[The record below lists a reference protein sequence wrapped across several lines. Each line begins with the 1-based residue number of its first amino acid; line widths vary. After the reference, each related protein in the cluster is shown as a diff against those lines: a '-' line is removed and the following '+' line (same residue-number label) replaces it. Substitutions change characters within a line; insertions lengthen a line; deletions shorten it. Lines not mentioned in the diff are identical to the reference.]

1 MPQPFYPAPLVL
13 LDLETTGANPSLDR
27 ITEVGLIQINP
38 QQVDGEGIAT
48 WSSLVNPCQAI
59 PHFIQ
64 RLTGI
69 DDAMVA
75 AAPLFAE
82 LAPALLE
89 KLKNRVFVAHN
100 ARFDYTFLRNE
111 FKRLGLTFRAK
122 VLCTVQLSRKLY
134 PDEFKHSLDALI
146 ARHGLE
152 YHGERHRAL
161 TDAELIYQF
170 LQAAV
175 KDLGAERVQQAIDE
189 LIRPPA
195 LPPQIDESVLDDLPD
210 TAGVY
215 VFYGENDEAL
225 WIGSSPNI
233 RRRVLQHFGKKA
245 NEGPAAYLARD
256 LRRIDWI
263 ETSGDLGSALLERKL
278 IQELRPR
285 MNPVVRQKVDQTQS
299 VWEIALPTL
308 SKAVRGEEIAA
319 LQPKLLPLS
328 QLATARGELFG
339 PFRGARE
346 AQNIMNRIIKGQ
358 GLCRQVLGLEAP
370 RKDGGPCTAYLQGDC
385 RGACIGREAMG
396 LHNGRL
402 LAALAKHK
410 LAPWPYTGAIA
421 ISEGP
426 EWAPVLHV
434 IDNWCYL
441 GQIHDL
447 RELPELIASSEPAYD
462 VDMAKLIR
470 SEIKKQAGK
479 IQRL

>member
-13 LDLETTGANPSLDR
+13 LDLETTGANPTTDR
-27 ITEVGLIQINP
+27 ITEVGLL
-38 QQVDGEGIAT
+38 QVDAEGIAS
-48 WSSLVNPCQAI
+48 WSSLVNPCQSI
-59 PHFIQ
+59 PPFIQ

-75 AAPLFAE
+75 DAPL
-82 LAPALLE
+82 LADLAAQLQE
-89 KLKNRVFVAHN
+89 KLRNRIFVAHN

-195 LPPQIDESVLDDLPD
+195 LPTQIDESVIDDLPD

-225 WIGSSPNI
+225 WIGSSQNI

-278 IQELRPR
+278 IQELCPR

-299 VWEIALPTL
+299 VWEIRLPT
-308 SKAVRGEEIAA
+308 AIRGEEIAA

-328 QLATARGELFG
+328 QLANARGELFG

-346 AQNIMNRIIKGQ
+346 AQNIMNRVIKGQ
-358 GLCRQVLGLEAP
+358 GLCRQALGLEAP
-370 RKDGGPCTAYLQGDC
+370 RKDGGPCTAHLQGDC

-410 LAPWPYTGAIA
+410 LAPWPYAGAIA
-421 ISEGP
+421 IAEGA

-441 GQIHDL
+441 GQINDVS
-447 RELPELIASSEPAYD
+447 ELPELLTNSKPSYD

-470 SEIKKQAGK
+470 SEIKKLAGK
-479 IQRL
+479 ILAL

>member
-1 MPQPFYPAPLVL
+1 MTAIYPAPLVL

-27 ITEVGLIQINP
+27 ITEVGLL
-38 QQVDGEGIAT
+38 QVDVGGIET
-48 WSSLVNPCQAI
+48 WSSLVNPCQSI
-59 PHFIQ
+59 PPFIQ

-69 DDAMVA
+69 DEAMVA
-75 AAPLFAE
+75 DAPLFAD
-82 LAPALLE
+82 LAPSLLAQ
-89 KLKNRVFVAHN
+89 LKNRVFVAHN

-195 LPPQIDESVLDDLPD
+195 LPAQIDDSVIDDLPD

-215 VFYGENDEAL
+215 IFYGENDEAL
-225 WIGSSPNI
+225 WVGSSSNI

-256 LRRIDWI
+256 LRRIDWR
-263 ETSGDLGSALLERKL
+263 ETSGDIGSALLERQL
-278 IQELRPR
+278 IQQLRPR

-299 VWEIALPTL
+299 IWSLNLPK
-308 SKAVRGEEIAA
+308 SAGGDEVVV
-319 LQPKLLPLS
+319 LQPKLFPLS
-328 QLATARGELFG
+328 ELANARGELFG

-346 AQNIMNRIIKGQ
+346 AQNIMNRIVKGQ
-358 GLCRQVLGLEAP
+358 GLCRQVLGFEAA
-370 RKDGGPCTAYLQGDC
+370 RKDGGPCTAFLQGDC
-385 RGACIGREAMG
+385 RGACIGREAIGM
-396 LHNGRL
+396 HNGRL

-410 LAPWPYTGAIA
+410 LAPWPYAGAIA
-421 ISEGP
+421 MMEGP

-441 GQIHDL
+441 GKIEDL
-447 RELPELIASSEPAYD
+447 SQLPELLESSQPSYD

-470 SEIKKQAGK
+470 SEIKKHASK
-479 IQRL
+479 IVEF

>member
-1 MPQPFYPAPLVL
+1 VVQKMNAIYPAPLVL
-13 LDLETTGANPSLDR
+13 LDLETTGANPTTDR
-27 ITEVGLIQINP
+27 ITEVGLL
-38 QQVDGEGIAT
+38 QVDVEGIAS
-48 WSSLVNPCQAI
+48 WSSLINPCQSI
-59 PHFIQ
+59 PPFIQ

-75 AAPLFAE
+75 DAPL
-82 LAPALLE
+82 LADLADQLLD

-170 LQAAV
+170 LLAAV

-441 GQIHDL
+441 GHIGDVN
-447 RELPELIASSEPAYD
+447 ELAELIATSKPAYD

-470 SEIKKQAGK
+470 SEIKKLADK
-479 IQRL
+479 IQQL

>member
-1 MPQPFYPAPLVL
+1 MRHPFYPAPLVL
-13 LDLETTGANPSLDR
+13 LDLETTGANPSTDR
-27 ITEVGLIQINP
+27 ITEVGLL
-38 QQVDGEGIAT
+38 QVDLEGIAS
-48 WSSLVNPCQAI
+48 WSSLVNPCQPI
-59 PHFIQ
+59 PQFIQ

-69 DDAMVA
+69 DEAMVA
-75 AAPLFAE
+75 NAPL
-82 LAPALLE
+82 LADIAPELLE
-89 KLKNRVFVAHN
+89 KLKNRIFVAHN

-175 KDLGAERVQQAIDE
+175 KDLGAARVQQAIDE

-195 LPPQIDESVLDDLPD
+195 LPSQIDESVIDDLPD

-263 ETSGDLGSALLERKL
+263 ETSGDLGCALLERQM
-278 IQELRPR
+278 IQDLRPR

-308 SKAVRGEEIAA
+308 SKAVRGEEVAA

-328 QLATARGELFG
+328 QLANARGELFG

-346 AQNIMNRIIKGQ
+346 AQNIMNRVIKGQ
-358 GLCRQVLGLEAP
+358 GLCRQVLGFEAP
-370 RKDGGPCTAYLQGDC
+370 RKDGGPCTAHLQGDC
-385 RGACIGREAMG
+385 RGACIGREPMG

-410 LAPWPYTGAIA
+410 LAPWPYAGAIA

-441 GQIHDL
+441 GQIDDL
-447 RELPELIASSEPAYD
+447 SQLPELIASSKPAYD

-470 SEIKKQAGK
+470 SELKKRAAQI
-479 IQRL
+479 IQL

>member
-13 LDLETTGANPSLDR
+13 LDLETTGANPTTDR
-27 ITEVGLIQINP
+27 ITEVGLLH
-38 QQVDGEGIAT
+38 VESGGIAS
-48 WSSLVNPCQAI
+48 WSSLVNPCQSI
-59 PHFIQ
+59 PPFIQ

-75 AAPLFAE
+75 DAPLFAD
-82 LAPALLE
+82 LAPALLDH
-89 KLKNRVFVAHN
+89 LKNRVFVAHN

-122 VLCTVQLSRKLY
+122 VLCTVQLSKKLY

-146 ARHGLE
+146 TRHGLE

-195 LPPQIDESVLDDLPD
+195 LPPQIDESVIDDLPD

-299 VWEIALPTL
+299 VWEIVLPTL

-328 QLATARGELFG
+328 QLANARGELFG

-346 AQNIMNRIIKGQ
+346 AQNIMNRVIKGQ

-370 RKDGGPCTAYLQGDC
+370 RKDGGPCTAHLQGDC

-410 LAPWPYTGAIA
+410 LAPWPYAGAIA

-434 IDNWCYL
+434 LNHWCYL
-441 GQIHDL
+441 GQISSL
-447 RELPELIASSEPAYD
+447 SELPELLASSQAVFD

-470 SEIKKQAGK
+470 SELKKCAAQITLLSA
-479 IQRL
+479 

>member
-1 MPQPFYPAPLVL
+1 MNAIYPAPLVL
-13 LDLETTGANPSLDR
+13 LDLETTGANPTTDR
-27 ITEVGLIQINP
+27 ITEVGLL
-38 QQVDGEGIAT
+38 QVDAEGIAS
-48 WSSLVNPCQAI
+48 WSSLVNPCQSI
-59 PHFIQ
+59 PPFIQ

-75 AAPLFAE
+75 DAPL
-82 LAPALLE
+82 LADLAAQLQE
-89 KLKNRVFVAHN
+89 KLRNRIFVAHN

-146 ARHGLE
+146 ARHGLK

-195 LPPQIDESVLDDLPD
+195 LPAQIDESVIDDLPD

-225 WIGSSPNI
+225 WIGSSSNI

-299 VWEIALPTL
+299 VWEIALP
-308 SKAVRGEEIAA
+308 KAVRGEEITA

-346 AQNIMNRIIKGQ
+346 AQNIMNRVIKGQ

-370 RKDGGPCTAYLQGDC
+370 RKEGGPCTAHLQGDC

-410 LAPWPYTGAIA
+410 LAPWPYAGAIA
-421 ISEGP
+421 IAEGP

-441 GQIHDL
+441 GQIGDVN
-447 RELPELIASSEPAYD
+447 ELAELIATSKPAYD

-470 SEIKKQAGK
+470 SEIKKLVDK
-479 IQRL
+479 IQQI

>member
-1 MPQPFYPAPLVL
+1 MPLPIYPAPLVL

-38 QQVDGEGIAT
+38 QQVSAEGIVS
-48 WSSLVNPCQAI
+48 WSSLVNPCQPI
-59 PHFIQ
+59 PPFIQ

-75 AAPLFAE
+75 GALLFAD
-82 LAPALLE
+82 LAPAILE
-89 KLKNRVFVAHN
+89 KLKNRIFVAHN

-175 KDLGAERVQQAIDE
+175 KDLGAARVQQAIDE

-195 LPPQIDESVLDDLPD
+195 LPPQIDESVIDDLPD

-225 WIGSSPNI
+225 WIGSNPNI

-256 LRRIDWI
+256 LRRIAWI

-299 VWEIALPTL
+299 VWEILLP
-308 SKAVRGEEIAA
+308 KAVRGEEIAA

-328 QLATARGELFG
+328 ELASARGELFG

-346 AQNIMNRIIKGQ
+346 AQNIMNRVIKGQ

-370 RKDGGPCTAYLQGDC
+370 RKDGGPCTAHLQGDC
-385 RGACIGREAMG
+385 RGACVGREPMG

-402 LAALAKHK
+402 LAALAKHQ
-410 LAPWPYTGAIA
+410 LAPWPYAGAVA
-421 ISEGP
+421 ITEGP
-426 EWAPVLHV
+426 EWSPVLHV

-441 GQIHDL
+441 GQIRDL
-447 RELPELIASSEPAYD
+447 SELPELCASSKPAYD

-470 SEIKKQAGK
+470 SELKKLVT
-479 IQRL
+479 RLVVL